1 MKNNRTIRFSMAFL
15 LVCGCVFL
23 STSLGAA
30 EKSKAASS
38 TVQKSDTAS
47 KTKATEN
54 VISSE
59 ELEKITTTA
68 MEKSGNSLMQAGAK
82 WLGWVDKI
90 KKVNALVWGG
100 LQASLATN
108 EAEFLKAWET
118 AIVDVEP
125 VKPWLDDSSVSEIMI
140 NGPENIYIEKGG
152 RVVKVESK
160 FPSEPAL
167 QAAANNIAKSVGRVL
182 NDEYPRL
189 DARLPD
195 GSRVHVVIPPLS
207 RCGTVVSIRKFRTD
221 SLSPESLVKWQSISQ
236 EMLDYLKKLV
246 QKRMNILIC
255 GATSSG
261 KTSILNVLSTYID
274 PADRI
279 LTIED
284 SCELQLRQPHLV
296 PFETRR
302 PDKDGKGEV
311 TFRDLLHSALR
322 LRPDRIILGEI
333 RGGEALDLLQAMNTG
348 HSGSMSTIHANNA
361 YDSLLRLET
370 CVMYAGFDLPLS
382 AIRNQVVAALNYI
395 VHTGRLEDGSRKVLG
410 ISKVLPLEHG
420 EYHLES
426 EWEWTQTGTDES
438 GKFIGK
444 FNKVQKEQQG
454 S

>member
-1 MKNNRTIRFSMAFL
+1 MNGISYLTMFL
-15 LVCGCVFL
+15 
-23 STSLGAA
+23 
-30 EKSKAASS
+30 
-38 TVQKSDTAS
+38 
-47 KTKATEN
+47 
-54 VISSE
+54 
-59 ELEKITTTA
+59 
-68 MEKSGNSLMQAGAK
+68 
-82 WLGWVDKI
+82 
-90 KKVNALVWGG
+90 
-100 LQASLATN
+100 
-108 EAEFLKAWET
+108 
-118 AIVDVEP
+118 EP
-125 VKPWLDDSSVSEIMI
+125 VKPWLDDPAVSEIMI

-152 RVVKVESK
+152 KVSRTDAV
-160 FPSEPAL
+160 FPSESAL

-195 GSRVHVVIPPLS
+195 GSRVHVVIPPLA

-221 SLSPESLVKWQSISQ
+221 SLSPESLVAWHSISQ
-236 EMLDYLKKLV
+236 EMLDYLRELV
-246 QKRMNILIC
+246 RKRMNMLVC

-261 KTSILNVLSTYID
+261 KTSILNVLSSFID

-348 HSGSMSTIHANNA
+348 HSGSMSTIHANNER
-361 YDSLLRLET
+361 DSLLRLET
-370 CVMYAGFDLPLS
+370 CVMYAGYELPLT
-382 AIRNQVVAALNYI
+382 AIRNQIVAALNYI

-410 ISKVLPLEHG
+410 ISKVLPLDHG
-420 EYHLES
+420 EYRLEP
-426 EWEWTQTGTDES
+426 EWQWVQTGVDES
-438 GKFIGK
+438 GRFIGEFRRMDSCK
-444 FNKVQKEQQG
+444 A
-454 S
+454 

>member
-1 MKNNRTIRFSMAFL
+1 MNGISYLTMFL
-15 LVCGCVFL
+15 
-23 STSLGAA
+23 
-30 EKSKAASS
+30 
-38 TVQKSDTAS
+38 
-47 KTKATEN
+47 
-54 VISSE
+54 
-59 ELEKITTTA
+59 
-68 MEKSGNSLMQAGAK
+68 
-82 WLGWVDKI
+82 
-90 KKVNALVWGG
+90 
-100 LQASLATN
+100 
-108 EAEFLKAWET
+108 
-118 AIVDVEP
+118 EP
-125 VKPWLDDSSVSEIMI
+125 VKPWLDDPGVSEIMI

-152 RVVKVESK
+152 KVVKVESR
-160 FPSEPAL
+160 FPSEAAL

-182 NDEYPRL
+182 NEEYPRL
-189 DARLPD
+189 DARLSD

-207 RCGTVVSIRKFRTD
+207 RCGTVVSIRKFRID

-236 EMLDYLKKLV
+236 EMLDYLKTLV

-261 KTSILNVLSTYID
+261 KTSILNVLSSYID
-274 PADRI
+274 PVDRI

-348 HSGSMSTIHANNA
+348 HAGSMSTIHANNA

-370 CVMYAGFDLPLS
+370 CVMYAGFDLPLH

-410 ISKVLPLEHG
+410 ISKVLPLDHG
-420 EYHLES
+420 EYRLEN
-426 EWEWTQTGTDES
+426 EWAWTQTGTDES
-438 GKFIGK
+438 GKFTGK
-444 FNKVQKEQQG
+444 FEKMQK
-454 S
+454 

>member
-1 MKNNRTIRFSMAFL
+1 MNGVSYLTMFL
-15 LVCGCVFL
+15 
-23 STSLGAA
+23 
-30 EKSKAASS
+30 
-38 TVQKSDTAS
+38 
-47 KTKATEN
+47 
-54 VISSE
+54 
-59 ELEKITTTA
+59 
-68 MEKSGNSLMQAGAK
+68 
-82 WLGWVDKI
+82 
-90 KKVNALVWGG
+90 
-100 LQASLATN
+100 
-108 EAEFLKAWET
+108 
-118 AIVDVEP
+118 EP
-125 VKPWLDDSSVSEIMI
+125 VKPWLDDPAVSEIMI
-140 NGPENIYIEKGG
+140 NGPRDIYIEKGG
-152 RVVKVESK
+152 RLVKADAA
-160 FPSEPAL
+160 FPSESAL
-167 QAAANNIAKSVGRVL
+167 QAAANNIAKSVGRLL

-195 GSRVHVVIPPLS
+195 GSRVHVVIPPLA

-221 SLSPESLVKWQSISQ
+221 SLSPENLVAWKSISQ
-236 EMLDYLKKLV
+236 EMLDYLKFLV
-246 QKRMNILIC
+246 QKRMNILVC

-261 KTSILNVLSTYID
+261 KTSILNVLSSFID

-361 YDSLLRLET
+361 PDSLLRLET
-370 CVMYAGFDLPLS
+370 CVMYAGYELPLG

-410 ISKVLPLEHG
+410 ISRVLPLDHG
-420 EYHLES
+420 EYRLAE
-426 EWEWTQTGTDES
+426 EWRWEQTGTDEA
-438 GKFIGK
+438 GKFVGEFRK
-444 FNKVQKEQQG
+444 LSN
-454 S
+454 

>member
-1 MKNNRTIRFSMAFL
+1 MNGISYLAMFL
-15 LVCGCVFL
+15 
-23 STSLGAA
+23 
-30 EKSKAASS
+30 
-38 TVQKSDTAS
+38 
-47 KTKATEN
+47 
-54 VISSE
+54 
-59 ELEKITTTA
+59 
-68 MEKSGNSLMQAGAK
+68 
-82 WLGWVDKI
+82 
-90 KKVNALVWGG
+90 
-100 LQASLATN
+100 
-108 EAEFLKAWET
+108 
-118 AIVDVEP
+118 EP
-125 VKPWLDDSSVSEIMI
+125 VKPSLDDPAVSEIMI

-152 RVVKVESK
+152 KVVKIDSR
-160 FPSEPAL
+160 FPGEPAL

-195 GSRVHVVIPPLS
+195 GSRVHIVIPPLS

-236 EMLDYLKKLV
+236 EMLDYLKTLV

-261 KTSILNVLSTYID
+261 KTSILNVLSSYID
-274 PADRI
+274 PDDRI

-361 YDSLLRLET
+361 HDSLLRLET
-370 CVMYAGFDLPLS
+370 CVMYAGFELPLN

-410 ISKVLPLEHG
+410 ISKVLPLDHG
-420 EYHLES
+420 EYRLEN
-426 EWEWTQTGTDES
+426 EWEWTQTGVDES

-444 FNKVQKEQQG
+444 FNKVQK
-454 S
+454 

>member
-1 MKNNRTIRFSMAFL
+1 MNGISYLTMFL
-15 LVCGCVFL
+15 
-23 STSLGAA
+23 
-30 EKSKAASS
+30 
-38 TVQKSDTAS
+38 
-47 KTKATEN
+47 
-54 VISSE
+54 
-59 ELEKITTTA
+59 
-68 MEKSGNSLMQAGAK
+68 
-82 WLGWVDKI
+82 
-90 KKVNALVWGG
+90 
-100 LQASLATN
+100 
-108 EAEFLKAWET
+108 
-118 AIVDVEP
+118 EP
-125 VKPWLDDSSVSEIMI
+125 VKPWLDDPAVSEIMI
-140 NGPENIYIEKGG
+140 NGPKDIYIEKGG
-152 RVVKVESK
+152 KVVRTEAV

-167 QAAANNIAKSVGRVL
+167 LAAANNIAKSVGRVL

-221 SLSPESLVKWQSISQ
+221 SLSPESLVNWHSISQ
-236 EMLDYLKKLV
+236 EMLDYLRDLV
-246 QKRMNILIC
+246 RKRMNILVC

-261 KTSILNVLSTYID
+261 KTSILNVLSSFID

-361 YDSLLRLET
+361 HDSLLRLET
-370 CVMYAGFDLPLS
+370 CVMYAGFDLPLN
-382 AIRNQVVAALNYI
+382 AIRNQIVAALNYV

-410 ISKVLPLEHG
+410 ISRVLPLDHG
-420 EYHLES
+420 EYCLEN
-426 EWEWTQTGTDES
+426 EWEWHQTGTNEA
-438 GKFIGK
+438 GQFTGEFCKIGK
-444 FNKVQKEQQG
+444 
-454 S
+454 

>member
-1 MKNNRTIRFSMAFL
+1 MNGISYLTMFL
-15 LVCGCVFL
+15 
-23 STSLGAA
+23 
-30 EKSKAASS
+30 
-38 TVQKSDTAS
+38 
-47 KTKATEN
+47 
-54 VISSE
+54 
-59 ELEKITTTA
+59 
-68 MEKSGNSLMQAGAK
+68 
-82 WLGWVDKI
+82 
-90 KKVNALVWGG
+90 
-100 LQASLATN
+100 
-108 EAEFLKAWET
+108 
-118 AIVDVEP
+118 EP
-125 VKPWLDDSSVSEIMI
+125 VKPWLDDPAVSEIMI
-140 NGPENIYIEKGG
+140 NGPKDIYIEKGG
-152 RVVKVESK
+152 KVVRTEAV

-167 QAAANNIAKSVGRVL
+167 LAAANNIAKSVGRVL

-221 SLSPESLVKWQSISQ
+221 SLSPESLVRWHSISQ
-236 EMLDYLKKLV
+236 EMLDYLKELV
-246 QKRMNILIC
+246 RKRMNILVC

-261 KTSILNVLSTYID
+261 KTSILNVLSSFID

-361 YDSLLRLET
+361 HDSLLRLET
-370 CVMYAGFDLPLS
+370 CVMYAGFDLPLN
-382 AIRNQVVAALNYI
+382 AIRNQIVAALNYV

-410 ISKVLPLEHG
+410 ISRVLPLDHG
-420 EYHLES
+420 EYRLAN
-426 EWEWTQTGTDES
+426 EWEWHQTGVDEA
-438 GKFIGK
+438 GKFTGEFCKI
-444 FNKVQKEQQG
+444 E